1 MDTWDRP
8 CVNCSVDLPNGGSW
22 INGKGPL
29 CSACSINTMRLL
41 NGGQARFE
49 VSEIIALR
57 AEIARLQAELAEARK
72 DSARLDA
79 VQRENWTVHYCSML
93 SRWELLIDH
102 AHPAHRKTYIG
113 KTARAAIDAERKG
126 EQDAK

>member
-1 MDTWDRP
+1 MDTWNRP

-41 NGGQARFE
+41 TGGQARFD

-57 AEIARLQAELAEARK
+57 AELTRLRAELAKARE
-72 DSARLDA
+72 DSARLDWLLPVLSLEDGDGDTRA
-79 VQRENWTVHYCSML
+79 VSLANQVM
-93 SRWELLIDH
+93 
-102 AHPAHRKTYIG
+102 RKAMDTTI
-113 KTARAAIDAERKG
+113 TARAAIDKARKG
-126 EQDAK
+126 EE

>member
-29 CSACSINTMRLL
+29 CSECSINTMRLL
-41 NGGQARFE
+41 NGGQARFD

-57 AEIARLQAELAEARK
+57 AELAAARE
-72 DSARLDA
+72 DSERLDA
-79 VQRENWTVHYCSML
+79 AQRSGWTIGPLDAIKPRGAWTVVVLTAAPPSRHY
-93 SRWELLIDH
+93 
-102 AHPAHRKTYIG
+102 YG
-113 KTARAAIDAERKG
+113 QTARAAIDAARKG
-126 EQDAK
+126 EATDEAD